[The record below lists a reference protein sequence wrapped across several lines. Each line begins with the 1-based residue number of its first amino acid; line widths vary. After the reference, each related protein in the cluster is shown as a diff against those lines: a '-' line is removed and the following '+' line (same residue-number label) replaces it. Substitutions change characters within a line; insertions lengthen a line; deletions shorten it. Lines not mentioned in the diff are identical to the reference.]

1 MIKVSFFAA
10 LREAL
15 NCSEIQL
22 NVTESVSIEQIKA
35 LIITLHPHWES
46 NFNNNALLAAI
57 NHEMVDDTSM
67 VNINDEIAFF
77 PPVTGG

>member
-15 NCSEIQL
+15 NCSELQL
-22 NVTESVSIEQIKA
+22 NVTAPITIARAKA
-35 LIITLHPHWES
+35 LIVELHPSWES
-46 NFNNNALLAAI
+46 SFNNNSLLAAI

-67 VNINDEIAFF
+67 VNPNDELAFF